1 MEIDSDTSDS
11 DTSVNLSSN
20 SQQGNNKDG
29 LIHRKP
35 SPRKERDVEPF
46 IINDHWYLNH
56 ISILILSGVIVFVI
70 LYITSNRTS
79 FVSSNKH
86 IHKLTTI
93 YFLF

>member
-11 DTSVNLSSN
+11 DSSVNLSTN
-20 SQQGNNKDG
+20 SQQESYKDG

-35 SPRKERDVEPF
+35 RPRKEKDVEPF
-46 IINDHWYLNH
+46 IVNDRWYFNR
-56 ISILILSGVIVFVI
+56 IAVLILSGVIVFVI
-70 LYITSNRTS
+70 LYFNSNRTS